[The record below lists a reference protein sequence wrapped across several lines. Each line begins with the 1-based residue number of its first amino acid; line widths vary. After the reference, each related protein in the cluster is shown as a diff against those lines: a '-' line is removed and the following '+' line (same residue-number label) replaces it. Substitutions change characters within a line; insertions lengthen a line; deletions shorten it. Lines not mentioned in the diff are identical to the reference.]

1 MARFLVLQLAR
12 LGDLLQTRRLLAG
25 LFAQIAADGG
35 EGEVH
40 LAVDASLAGLAGRLY
55 PFVQVHALPAHAGPG
70 RDPAAVALAVR
81 QTCGELAAI
90 PFDQVFCLNFSP
102 LGMAISALF
111 PPEVQRGYRQF
122 SGQPDKDRL
131 LRLVFRLTR
140 ERRAVGLNLADI
152 WAHLGDAPLAAALVN
167 PPAVPRGGG
176 LGVALAGRMA
186 RRSLPPEILAPIVR
200 TVFRASGA
208 TRVTLIG
215 TAAQASEAR
224 ALVKQLDPAT
234 ATACLDLTGRTGLGE
249 LCEVIAS
256 LDRLLTPDTGAM
268 HLAAFHGVP
277 VTAFFLSSAW
287 CHETGPYGV
296 GHEVWQSVVP
306 CTPCLES
313 VPCEKGHVC
322 RLPFADPALL
332 RLLGGSARVEP
343 PAGLALFH
351 TDCDGLG
358 AVCRLER
365 GEDSSEADRRAFRT
379 FAARHLAGED
389 AALADGTPEAALAER
404 YFLETDWTLPP
415 PGRDAAGEE

>member
-1 MARFLVLQLAR
+1 MTRYLVLQLAR

-25 LFAQIAADGG
+25 LDAQIEADGAG
-35 EGEVH
+35 GEVH
-40 LAVDASLAGLAGRLY
+40 LAVDASLAVLAGRLY
-55 PFVQVHALPAHAGPG
+55 PFVHVHALPAHAGPG

-81 QTCGELAAI
+81 QACGELAAI
-90 PFDQVFCLNFSP
+90 PFDKVFCLNFSP

-111 PPEVQRGYRQF
+111 PPEAQRGYRQF

-140 ERRAVGLNLADI
+140 ERRAAGLNLADI
-152 WAHLGDAPLAAALVN
+152 WAHLDDVPLAAALVN
-167 PPAVPRGGG
+167 PPAAPRGGG

-200 TVFRASGA
+200 TAFRASGA
-208 TRVTLIG
+208 KRVTLLG
-215 TAAQASEAR
+215 TAGQASEAR

-234 ATACLDLTGRTGLGE
+234 ASACQDLTGQTGLGE
-249 LCEVIAS
+249 LCEVVAS

-268 HLAAFHGVP
+268 HLAAFFGVP

-306 CTPCLES
+306 CAPCLES
-313 VPCEKGHVC
+313 VPCDKGHVC
-322 RLPFADPALL
+322 RLPFAEPALW
-332 RLLGGSARVEP
+332 RLLGGSAKAEP
-343 PAGLALFH
+343 PAGLALFR
-351 TDCDGLG
+351 TDCDALG

-365 GEDSSEADRRAFRT
+365 GEDASEAGRRAFRA
-379 FAARHLAGED
+379 FAARHLAGQD
-389 AALADGTPEAALAER
+389 AALTEGTPEAALAER
-404 YFLETDWTLPP
+404 FFLETDWTLPL
-415 PGRDAAGEE
+415 PGRGAAGEE

>member
-1 MARFLVLQLAR
+1 MTRYLVLQLAR

-25 LFAQIAADGG
+25 LDAQIEAGG
-35 EGEVH
+35 GGGEVH
-40 LAVDASLAGLAGRLY
+40 LAVDASLAALAGRLY
-55 PFVQVHALPAHAGPG
+55 PYARVHALPAHAGSG

-81 QTCGELAAI
+81 QACGELASI
-90 PFDQVFCLNFSP
+90 PFDKVFCLNFSP

-140 ERRAVGLNLADI
+140 ERRAAGLNLADI
-152 WAHLGDAPLAAALVN
+152 WAHLDDAPLAPALVN
-167 PPAVPRGGG
+167 PPAAPRGGG

-200 TVFRASGA
+200 TAFRASGA
-208 TRVTLIG
+208 KRVTLLG

-224 ALVKQLDPAT
+224 ALMKQLDPAT
-234 ATACLDLTGRTGLGE
+234 ASACQDLTGQTGLGE
-249 LCEVIAS
+249 LCEVIAG

-296 GHEVWQSVVP
+296 GHEIWQSVVA
-306 CTPCLES
+306 CAPCLES
-313 VPCEKGHVC
+313 VPCDKGHVC
-322 RLPFADPALL
+322 RVPFADPALL
-332 RLLGGSARVEP
+332 RRLGGSVKAEP
-343 PAGLALFH
+343 PAGLALFR
-351 TDCDGLG
+351 TDCDDLG
-358 AVCRLER
+358 AVCRLVR
-365 GEDSSEADRRAFRT
+365 GDDPSEPGRQAFRA
-379 FAARHLAGED
+379 FAARHLAGVD
-389 AALADGTPEAALAER
+389 VPLADGSPEAALAEH
-404 YFLETDWTLPP
+404 YFMETDWTLPP